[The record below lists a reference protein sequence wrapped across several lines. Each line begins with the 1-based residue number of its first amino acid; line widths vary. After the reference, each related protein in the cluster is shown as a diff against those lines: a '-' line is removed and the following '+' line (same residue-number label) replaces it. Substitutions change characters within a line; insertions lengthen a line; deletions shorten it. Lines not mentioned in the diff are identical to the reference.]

1 MLEGRKIL
9 MTNVTHFAGLSA
21 SKYLAELGATV
32 ACSDESFTD
41 ESARR
46 AFEAGANGLV
56 ALASQQPADIAKDA
70 IDACGHIDI
79 LVNNDSFPAIRAK
92 IEDASLDDLR
102 DSLDAMVVAPFAVSA
117 AIVPYFKQR
126 GAGKILFLT
135 SATALVGLP
144 NYSMYVTARAAT
156 NGLALSLAKE
166 LARDNIQVNAI
177 APNYV
182 ENPDYFP
189 PELLA
194 DEAAYAKIT
203 KNIPLG
209 RLGKPD
215 EIAATIAFYASDKS
229 GFITGHVLPFAG
241 GWA

>member
-1 MLEGRKIL
+1 MLEGRNIL
-9 MTNVTHFAGLSA
+9 MTNITHFAGLSA
-21 SKYLAELGATV
+21 SLYLAKQGATI
-32 ACSDESFTD
+32 ACHDESFID
-41 ESARR
+41 PEAR
-46 AFEAGANGLV
+46 ASFEATATGLI
-56 ALASQQPADIAKDA
+56 ALAGQQPADVVSEA
-70 IDACGHIDI
+70 IERCGSIDV

-92 IEDASLDDLR
+92 IDEAKLDDLR

-117 AIVPYFKQR
+117 AIVPHFKAR
-126 GAGKILFLT
+126 HAGKILFLT
-135 SATALVGLP
+135 SATAFVGLP

-156 NGLALSLAKE
+156 NGLAISLSKE

-177 APNYV
+177 APNFV

-215 EIAATIAFYASDKS
+215 EMAATIAFYASDKS
-229 GFITGHVLPFAG
+229 DFITGHVLPFAG